1 MQPESDMA
9 GGGPGN
15 MEGPDLRAQ
24 ARAWVLG
31 RRKHSREVQELHSVG
46 LECVHLPSSTECGLS

>member
-15 MEGPDLRAQ
+15 MEGPELRAQ
-24 ARAWVLG
+24 AGAWVLG
-31 RRKHSREVQELHSVG
+31 RR
-46 LECVHLPSSTECGLS
+46 